1 MIVPSLY
8 VTSASKDSIGKTAL
22 CLGLALNFKDLGLKV
37 GYFKP
42 IGWGNVKEG
51 DRFIDSDALL
61 MKYALKL
68 REKAEVLN
76 PIALGY
82 RYLET
87 CLEVDRQS
95 LLKKLRDAYSEVSKD
110 KDLMII
116 ESLRELCLGWSIDL
130 SAVKI
135 ANILQS
141 HILFVSSTCRD
152 EALDEILCNAYH
164 SKTEG
169 AKHMGVVFNSVREE
183 SEERIKRLVVPLLEK
198 RNLHVWGVIPY
209 HSTITAPTVEE
220 LVKVLNG
227 EVLVGEENLSN
238 VVEGFLI
245 GAMRPESA
253 ISYFRRYPRK
263 AVITGG
269 DRPDIA
275 LAAMET
281 DTSAIILTGNLHP
294 RVRVLAKAKEKGIP
308 IVLVSYDTYTTVQK
322 VQEISGKIKAGDTK
336 RINLAKELVKE
347 HVDFKGLLSYM
358 GLK

>member
-1 MIVPSLY
+1 MNVPSLY
-8 VTSASKDSIGKTAL
+8 VASASKDSVGKTAL
-22 CLGLALNFKDLGLKV
+22 CLGLALNFMDLGLKV

-42 IGWGNVKEG
+42 IGRGNVKKG
-51 DRFIDSDALL
+51 DRFIDSDSLL

-68 REKAEVLN
+68 KEEPEILN
-76 PIALGY
+76 PINLDY

-87 CLEVDRQS
+87 CLEVDCQS
-95 LLKKLRDAYSEVSKD
+95 LLKKLKECYSEISRD
-110 KDLMII
+110 KDLIII
-116 ESLRELCLGWSIDL
+116 ESLHEPCLGWSIGL
-130 SAVKI
+130 SATKVV
-135 ANILQS
+135 NMLQS
-141 HILFVSSTCRD
+141 HILFISSTCKD
-152 EALDEILCNAYH
+152 EALDEILCKAHY
-164 SKTEG
+164 SKLEG
-169 AKHMGVVFNSVREE
+169 VKYAGVVFNSIRRE
-183 SEERIKRLVVPLLEK
+183 SEGRIKRLVIPLLKK
-198 RNLHVWGVIPY
+198 RNLHVWGLIPY
-209 HSTITAPTVEE
+209 NSMITAPTVSE
-220 LVKVLNG
+220 LVEVLSG
-227 EVLVGEENLSN
+227 EALVGEENLSN
-238 VVEGFLI
+238 MVEGFLV

-281 DTSAIILTGNLHP
+281 DTSAIILTGNLYP
-294 RVRVLAKAKEKGIP
+294 EVRVLAKAKERGIP
-308 IVLVSYDTYTTVQK
+308 IILVSYDTYTTVQK

>member
-1 MIVPSLY
+1 
-8 VTSASKDSIGKTAL
+8 
-22 CLGLALNFKDLGLKV
+22 
-37 GYFKP
+37 
-42 IGWGNVKEG
+42 
-51 DRFIDSDALL
+51 
-61 MKYALKL
+61 
-68 REKAEVLN
+68 
-76 PIALGY
+76 
-82 RYLET
+82 
-87 CLEVDRQS
+87 
-95 LLKKLRDAYSEVSKD
+95 
-110 KDLMII
+110 
-116 ESLRELCLGWSIDL
+116 
-130 SAVKI
+130 
-135 ANILQS
+135 
-141 HILFVSSTCRD
+141 
-152 EALDEILCNAYH
+152 
-164 SKTEG
+164 
-169 AKHMGVVFNSVREE
+169 
-183 SEERIKRLVVPLLEK
+183 EK

-336 RINLAKELVKE
+336 RINLAKELVKK
-347 HVDFKGLLSYM
+347 HVDFQGLLSYI
-358 GLK
+358 GLRAR